1 MLFPTGRSVGIMGL
15 SGLNEAAAYEGGRSL
30 QVLYLG

>member
-1 MLFPTGRSVGIMGL
+1 MLFSTGRSVGIMGL
-15 SGLNEAAAYEGGRSL
+15 SGLDEAAAHEDGRSL